1 MPVPNS
7 RFQELLQDIE
17 PSPTTTNRAKGAHAS
32 IRNHLRT
39 QAQFRARYVTSFLS
53 GSYARDTS
61 IRPQTLAD
69 GQERPDVDIIVVGDF
84 NQYERPDLVLREVAR
99 ALEDGGR
106 GHPEFS
112 VRPSGTD
119 VSTMQS
125 LVCDPEFRGSFAVLM
140 IVRLVGDTLRAA
152 AWVFSPDGSDHDVEL
167 ELNDAR

>member
-1 MPVPNS
+1 MRLSLKSDQAARLVAALKRAGRREIGGQLYGEQLAPSEFLVTDVAVQKRVGGVA
-7 RFQELLQDIE
+7 RF
-17 PSPTTTNRAKGAHAS
+17 
-32 IRNHLRT
+32 
-39 QAQFRARYVTSFLS
+39 
-53 GSYARDTS
+53 
-61 IRPQTLAD
+61 
-69 GQERPDVDIIVVGDF
+69 IV
-84 NQYERPDLVLREVAR
+84 DLVQAAREAVR
-99 ALEDGGR
+99 FFERTNHQYTRYNYIGEWHS
-106 GHPEFS
+106 HPEFS